1 MFFLNFLL
9 VHTKWL
15 KIHSDKLVPK
25 MLCMCMYS
33 IPRTNLLQCV
43 LSYLIVRSMI
53 MATRQNM
60 PETDKVNK
68 NIYIYLYNMWF
79 LGNKIF

>member
-1 MFFLNFLL
+1 
-9 VHTKWL
+9 
-15 KIHSDKLVPK
+15 

-53 MATRQNM
+53 MATRKNM

-68 NIYIYLYNMWF
+68 NIYIYLYNMCLSW
-79 LGNKIF
+79 